1 MIPEPEEL
9 KTKANTITIGLVITA
24 IIFGAV
30 LGFNY
35 AQIAS
40 QSQRLEILH
49 GFALDEVSGVRSD
62 MEKEDKAIRK
72 ELDELKQQ
80 IRK

>member
-9 KTKANTITIGLVITA
+9 KAKASTITIGLVITA

-40 QSQRLEILH
+40 QSQRLEMLH
-49 GFALDEVSGVRSD
+49 QFALDEVGGLRSD
-62 MEKEDKAIRK
+62 MDKEDKAIRK
-72 ELDELKQQ
+72 EIEELKQEV
-80 IRK
+80 RK